1 MKSFRK
7 TSLIVFL
14 VLFGSVI
21 GLPAQD
27 KLPPRAERTFHDPA
41 AYVPDMTELPSGSE
55 LRDLVTR
62 YVADRQLLERF
73 YSVTGSK
80 LRREKLG
87 AFGSAWLAA
96 LPKNDFDRLSRDGRA
111 DYILLKN
118 RIEYDLARLG
128 RDERV
133 ARAVEPLAPFAED
146 MAKLQEDRQK
156 LHFISADEAAAAVE
170 KILAEVK
177 AVRAGIESGTIT
189 APAGTAV
196 KAVRFIAELRYS
208 LDEWF
213 NFYNGYDPAFT
224 AKVPAAYESLGKSLD
239 TYLETIRT
247 KLAGLPPGTV
257 EADPRRREQDFD
269 APPASGNDPKALE
282 MKSRPI
288 VGDPVGREGLLE
300 DLKGEMIVYTPEQL
314 IEIGNREYAW
324 CETEM
329 KKASREM
336 GFGDDWRA
344 ALEKAK
350 QAYVA
355 RGKQPELVRNLEIQ
369 AESFVREHDLVTI
382 PPILHDTWRMEMM
395 PPSWMM
401 TAPFF
406 LGGESIMVS
415 YPLEGMS
422 EETARMIMKGN
433 SPHLS
438 HATVFHELIP
448 GHGQQGFAA
457 ERINAHRGAAF
468 NTSFYGEGWTLFW
481 EMLLWDHGFH
491 ATPEDRVG
499 ALFWRMHRAARV
511 IFTMNYQMGYWTP
524 QQCVDFLVSNG
535 HERFTA
541 EGEVRGHVENFNAI
555 YQASYL
561 IGALQVRALYKELV
575 ADGKVMTTKQFTD
588 AYLRA
593 GSIPIEVLRALLGNK
608 PLNRDFKAEWKFYGD
623 VPEAEPSR

>member
-1 MKSFRK
+1 MLRK

-14 VLFGSVI
+14 ALFGSVT

-27 KLPPRAERTFHDPA
+27 KLPPQAERTFSDPA
-41 AYVPDMTELPSGSE
+41 AYVPDLTEKPASSE
-55 LRDLVTR
+55 LRDLVPR
-62 YVADRQLLERF
+62 YVADKWLLERF
-73 YSVTGSK
+73 YSVSGSK
-80 LRREKLG
+80 TRREKLA
-87 AFGSAWLAA
+87 AFCSAWLGA
-96 LPKNDFDRLSRDGRA
+96 LPKIDFDRLSRDGQA

-118 RIEYDLARLG
+118 RIEYDLARLA
-128 RDERV
+128 RDERIASAV
-133 ARAVEPLAPFAED
+133 APLAPFVED
-146 MAKLQEDRQK
+146 MAKLQEDRQE
-156 LHFISADEAAAAVE
+156 LRFIDAAEAAAAVE

-177 AVRAGIESGTIT
+177 AVQAGVESGTIT
-189 APAGTAV
+189 APAALAV
-196 KAVRFIAELRYS
+196 KAVRFIGRMKSAME
-208 LDEWF
+208 EWF

-224 AKVPAAYESLGKSLD
+224 AKVPAPYEALGKALGA
-239 TYLETIRT
+239 YLETLRI
-247 KLAGLPPGTV
+247 KLAGLPPGTADAGGRRGDEDF
-257 EADPRRREQDFD
+257 EAPLPE
-269 APPASGNDPKALE
+269 ANDPKALE
-282 MKSRPI
+282 LKSRPI

-300 DLKGEMIVYTPEQL
+300 DLKGEMIVYSPEEL

-324 CETEM
+324 TVAEM

-344 ALEKAK
+344 ALEKVK

-355 RGKQPELVRNLEIQ
+355 RGRQPELVRNLEIQ
-369 AESFVREHDLVTI
+369 AETFVREHDLVTI

-422 EETARMIMKGN
+422 EATARMIMKGN

-448 GHGQQGFAA
+448 GHGQNGFMA
-457 ERINAHRGAAF
+457 ERYNAYRNAAF

-481 EMLLWDHGFH
+481 EMLLWDLGFH
-491 ATPEDRVG
+491 ATPEDRIG

-511 IFTMNYQMGYWTP
+511 IFTMNYQMGFWSP
-524 QQCVDFLVSNG
+524 HRCVDFLVSNG
-535 HERFTA
+535 HELFTA
-541 EGEVRGHVENFNAI
+541 EGEVRAHVENFGSL

-561 IGALQVRALYKELV
+561 VGALQVRALYKELV
-575 ADGKVMTTKQFTD
+575 TDGKALTTRQFTD

-593 GSIPIEVLRALLGNK
+593 GSMPIEVLRALLGNK
-608 PLNRDFKAEWKFYGD
+608 PLNRDFKAGWKFYGD
-623 VPEAEPSR
+623 VPAAEPSR